1 MLMTNKKFNI
11 VAIGI
16 GIVLLIIL
24 FNIFYIYRRN
34 ENSKILFNEGD
45 FRNTTWVSDNA
56 RLSFDNSHVTF
67 TIADDKKID
76 ANYTFNNRTGE
87 IKNDD
92 AEFYLR
98 SINNYSIIV
107 WYNNAEYN
115 LEKEVIAR

>member
-11 VAIGI
+11 IAIGI

-24 FNIFYIYRRN
+24 FNVFYIYRRN
-34 ENSKILFNEGD
+34 ENSKILFNESD

-56 RLSFDNSHVTF
+56 RLSFENSHVTF
-67 TIADDKKID
+67 SLADDKKID

>member
-11 VAIGI
+11 IAIGI

-24 FNIFYIYRRN
+24 FNVFYIYRRN
-34 ENSKILFNEGD
+34 ENSKILFNESD

-56 RLSFDNSHVTF
+56 RLSFENSHVTF
-67 TIADDKKID
+67 TLADDKKID
-76 ANYTFNNRTGE
+76 VNYTFNNRTSE

>member
-11 VAIGI
+11 IAIGI

-24 FNIFYIYRRN
+24 FNVFYIYRRN
-34 ENSKILFNEGD
+34 ENSKILFNESD

-56 RLSFDNSHVTF
+56 RLSFENSHVTF
-67 TIADDKKID
+67 TLADDKKID
-76 ANYTFNNRTGE
+76 VNYTFNNRTGE